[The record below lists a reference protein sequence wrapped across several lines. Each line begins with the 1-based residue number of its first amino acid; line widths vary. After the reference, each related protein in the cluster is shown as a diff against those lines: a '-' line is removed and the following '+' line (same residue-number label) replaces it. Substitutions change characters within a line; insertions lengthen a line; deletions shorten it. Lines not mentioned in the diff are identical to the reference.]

1 MRAAPRRPVPPL
13 RAARPGRGAHPSP
26 GVPPRPPSRKEN
38 PGGRPTAQGH
48 EMVPLDV
55 RVLPVQALLGADLG
69 HPAITESAGLFAR
82 PDVVVGA
89 PVRKASY
96 SGALNAS

>member
-1 MRAAPRRPVPPL
+1 
-13 RAARPGRGAHPSP
+13 
-26 GVPPRPPSRKEN
+26 
-38 PGGRPTAQGH
+38 
-48 EMVPLDV
+48 MVPLDV